1 MGKKKNLLFAAF
13 VIMLAFALT
22 SGQDIPARR
31 AAVTSF
37 MIDNGAA
44 TTFKT
49 KVILNN
55 TVSLLRPDGYRADE
69 RSDFANRPN
78 WLPYSSAPEYT
89 FINQSE
95 GIKTIYFQV
104 KFGNTFSGIVSDTI
118 QYRVL
123 KAVSSDAKVIG
134 IPSADPKIL
143 TAAISITRTSALEE
157 GYEKKYTIELTY
169 DFQVED
175 VPNAEKLSIDILAIP
190 RTVLTPSGGGDWP
203 AEATRHHRYNE
214 GTRSGSSIRFGGNM
228 TIVHNG
234 MYSLT
239 GSSVGLSWLSELIK
253 FVINI
258 PPDYGYRDPIIS
270 NNQVTKEI
278 KFSVNSVKNSKI
290 SCDCMGPFGSDGKDW
305 QFSLG
310 GTVSPLAWIAG
321 SILRL
326 NQCGATDFAST
337 ELKCDRLP
345 QLPGQGERLVRFT
358 KRPNNQDRT
367 GTVYYKCEGQG
378 NWVPANT
385 ASNEGGQCPGAQFRW
400 EVDTFY
406 IVPSIMN

>member
-1 MGKKKNLLFAAF
+1 MGKKKNLVFAAF
-13 VIMLAFALT
+13 VIMLAFALM
-22 SGQDIPARR
+22 SAQDRPVKRG
-31 AAVTSF
+31 AVTSF
-37 MIDNGAA
+37 LIDNGAA
-44 TTFKT
+44 VTFKT

-55 TVSLLRPDGYRADE
+55 TVPLLRPDGYRADE
-69 RSDFANRPN
+69 RNDFANRPD

-104 KFGNTFSGIVSDTI
+104 KSGNIFSSIVSDTI
-118 QYRVL
+118 QYSVPKTFPAREV
-123 KAVSSDAKVIG
+123 VPV
-134 IPSADPKIL
+134 PTADPRIL
-143 TAAISITRTSALEE
+143 TAAINITRTSALEE

-175 VPNAEKLSIDILAIP
+175 VPNADKLSIDILAIP
-190 RTVLTPSGGGDWP
+190 RTVLMPSGGGDWP

-234 MYSLT
+234 MYGLA

-258 PPDYGYRDPIIS
+258 PPDYGYRDPLIS

-290 SCDCMGPFGSDGKDW
+290 SCDCMGLIGIDGKDW

-310 GTVSPLAWIAG
+310 GAVSPLAWIAG

-337 ELKCDRLP
+337 EVKCDRLP
-345 QLPGQGERLVRFT
+345 QIPLQGERLVRFT

-385 ASNEGGQCPGAQFRW
+385 ALNEGGQCPGAQFRW
-400 EVDTFY
+400 EVETFY